1 VLLCDGNDVQ
11 QPVGAA
17 LVGDVLC
24 AIGIQDRAIDAVA
37 IPVLRAGG
45 ETWGNVGTDGT
56 FPATSRR
63 MAPDLAPDTW
73 GHTSVSV
80 TDYFRRTPMR
90 LAYETRR
97 FASGNVGTDGT
108 FPATS
113 RRMAPDLAPDT
124 WGHTSVSVTDYFR
137 QTPMRLAYE
146 TRRFAFEEYQIARS
160 SFQEP
165 FQKQRLP
172 GLFWHGAAFAAR

>member
-1 VLLCDGNDVQ
+1 MLLCDGNDVQ

-73 GHTSVSV
+73 GHTSVLV

-97 FASGNVGTDGT
+97 FAS
-108 FPATS
+108 
-113 RRMAPDLAPDT
+113 
-124 WGHTSVSVTDYFR
+124 
-137 QTPMRLAYE
+137 
-146 TRRFAFEEYQIARS
+146 EEYQIARS

>member
-1 VLLCDGNDVQ
+1 MVAILKE
-11 QPVGAA
+11 
-17 LVGDVLC
+17 DVL
-24 AIGIQDRAIDAVA
+24 APVATLRNVMRKPRNHGTSHPPRKRGDR
-37 IPVLRAGG
+37 R
-45 ETWGNVGTDGT
+45 NVGTDGT

-73 GHTSVSV
+73 GHTSVLV

-97 FASGNVGTDGT
+97 FAS
-108 FPATS
+108 
-113 RRMAPDLAPDT
+113 
-124 WGHTSVSVTDYFR
+124 
-137 QTPMRLAYE
+137 
-146 TRRFAFEEYQIARS
+146 EEYQIARS

-172 GLFWHGAAFAAR
+172 GLFWHGAAYAAR